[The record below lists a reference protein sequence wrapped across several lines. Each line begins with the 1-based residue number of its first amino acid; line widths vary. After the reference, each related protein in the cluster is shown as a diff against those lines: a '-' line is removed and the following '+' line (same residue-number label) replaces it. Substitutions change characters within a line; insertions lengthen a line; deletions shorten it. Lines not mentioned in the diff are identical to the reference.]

1 MEKKNLL
8 FEIGLEDLPARN
20 LNIFSEKIKKN
31 IEKNLSKNKI
41 TFDSINNF
49 YTNIRLVF
57 VVNNIPEKIILEK
70 KLIKGPPLNMCFDKK
85 VPTKTGLGF
94 AKKHNVDIKKL
105 STKEIDGN
113 KYLFF
118 EQPEITINTKDKLS
132 EVLEN
137 SINNIEDQKEMR
149 WGDSNTSF
157 IRPIRWLLLLLGD
170 ENIHLKMMG
179 IETQEYTF
187 GNKSLSN
194 KKIKINDVDDYFSKI
209 KNEEVEISQNKRK
222 EIIKNEI
229 EAIIESNFY
238 DKAIDL
244 QLVDELANMTEYPY
258 VFLGKFP
265 EKFLNLPQEVLKY
278 VIQDTQKYSLVF
290 KKKKI
295 INYFIGI
302 SNVKISKNI
311 IQGNERVINPRL
323 EDAQFFIS
331 KDLDSNIFQNKEFL
345 KRVIFHKKLGSM
357 FEKVQRI
364 TEISSYINNESYQ
377 DEKLLH
383 KDIAELCKLDLISNM
398 VVEIPKLQGYIGS
411 YYALK
416 SGINN
421 IVAEGIKDHY
431 APRNPEDSIPK
442 SIDAQIVSIAD
453 KLDTIVG
460 MFLANEKPSG
470 TRDPLGIRR
479 STNGLLKI
487 LLNINQSINMTLLVN
502 KVYDIISLNFN
513 DLKKNKKG
521 LDDCHI
527 YFKEKLISL
536 LIENY
541 NFKDNVVLSVI
552 GNNKNINPYEI
563 LKKIEAINTI
573 LANDDYQKMF
583 NNAKRV
589 ANILKKSDLAPTR
602 VINENLLRES
612 SEKILYNKITE
623 IEEELNSSLEDNN
636 YIEYLKKLNSLSACT
651 KIFFEDVMI
660 NDKDENIKLNRLSL
674 LYLINSYYTNL
685 ANVANLAY

>member
-1 MEKKNLL
+1 MEKNNLL

-57 VVNNIPEKIILEK
+57 VVNNIPKKIILEK
-70 KLIKGPPLNMCFDKK
+70 KLIKGPPLNICFDKK

-137 SINNIEDQKEMR
+137 SISNIEDQKEMR

-170 ENIHLKMMG
+170 ENIHLKIMG

-187 GNKSLSN
+187 GNKSLPN

-238 DKAIDL
+238 DKTIDL

-265 EKFLNLPQEVLKY
+265 EKFLDLPQEVLKY

-302 SNVKISKNI
+302 SNVKINKNI

-323 EDAQFFIS
+323 DDAQFFIS

-364 TEISSYINNESYQ
+364 TKISSYINNESYQ

-487 LLNINQSINMTLLVN
+487 LLNTNQSINMTLLVN

-513 DLKKNKKG
+513 DLMKNKKG

-552 GNNKNINPYEI
+552 NNNKNINPYEI

-573 LANDDYQKMF
+573 LADDDYQKMF

-602 VINENLLRES
+602 VVNENLLRES

-623 IEEELNSSLEDNN
+623 IEEELNSSLADNN

>member
-57 VVNNIPEKIILEK
+57 VVNNISEKIILEK
-70 KLIKGPPLNMCFDKK
+70 KLIKGPPLNICFDKK

-137 SINNIEDQKEMR
+137 SITNIEDQKEMR

-244 QLVDELANMTEYPY
+244 QLIDELANMTEYPY

-265 EKFLNLPQEVLKY
+265 EKFLDLPQEVLKY

-302 SNVKISKNI
+302 SNVKINKNI

-323 EDAQFFIS
+323 DDAQFFIS

-487 LLNINQSINMTLLVN
+487 LLNTNQSINMTLLVN

-541 NFKDNVVLSVI
+541 NFKDNVVMSVI
-552 GNNKNINPYEI
+552 NNNKNINPYEI

-589 ANILKKSDLAPTR
+589 ANILKKSDLVPTR

-636 YIEYLKKLNSLSACT
+636 YVEYLKKLNSLSACT

>member
-132 EVLEN
+132 EVLED
-137 SINNIEDQKEMR
+137 SISNIEDQKEMR
-149 WGDSNTSF
+149 WGNSNTSF

-170 ENIHLKMMG
+170 ENIHLKIMG

-265 EKFLNLPQEVLKY
+265 EKFLDLPQEVLKY

-323 EDAQFFIS
+323 DDAQFFIS

-487 LLNINQSINMTLLVN
+487 LLNTNQSINMTLLVN

-552 GNNKNINPYEI
+552 NNNKNINPYEI

-573 LANDDYQKMF
+573 LADDDYQKMF

>member
-57 VVNNIPEKIILEK
+57 VVNNIPKKIILEK
-70 KLIKGPPLNMCFDKK
+70 KLIKGPPLNICFDKK

-137 SINNIEDQKEMR
+137 SITNIEDQKEMR

-170 ENIHLKMMG
+170 ENIHLKIMG

-187 GNKSLSN
+187 GNKSLPN

-209 KNEEVEISQNKRK
+209 KNEEVEINQNKRK

-238 DKAIDL
+238 DKTIDL

-265 EKFLNLPQEVLKY
+265 EKFLDLPQEVLKY

-323 EDAQFFIS
+323 DDAQFFIS

-364 TEISSYINNESYQ
+364 TKISSYINNESYQ

-487 LLNINQSINMTLLVN
+487 LLNTNQSINMTLLVN

-552 GNNKNINPYEI
+552 NNNKNINPYEI

-573 LANDDYQKMF
+573 LADDDYQKMF

-602 VINENLLRES
+602 VVNENLLRES

-623 IEEELNSSLEDNN
+623 IEEELNSSLVDNN

>member
-1 MEKKNLL
+1 MEKNNLL

-57 VVNNIPEKIILEK
+57 VVNNIPKKIILEK
-70 KLIKGPPLNMCFDKK
+70 KLIKGPPLNICFDKK

-137 SINNIEDQKEMR
+137 SISNIEDQKEMR

-170 ENIHLKMMG
+170 ENIHLKIMG

-187 GNKSLSN
+187 GNKSLPN

-238 DKAIDL
+238 DKTIDL

-265 EKFLNLPQEVLKY
+265 EKFLDLPQEVLKY

-302 SNVKISKNI
+302 SNVKINKNI

-323 EDAQFFIS
+323 DDAQFFIS

-364 TEISSYINNESYQ
+364 TKISSYINNESYQ

-487 LLNINQSINMTLLVN
+487 LLNTNQSINMTLLVN

-552 GNNKNINPYEI
+552 NNNKNINPYEI

-573 LANDDYQKMF
+573 LADDDYQKMF

-602 VINENLLRES
+602 VVNENLLRES

-623 IEEELNSSLEDNN
+623 IEEELNSSLVDNN

>member
-1 MEKKNLL
+1 MEKNNLL

-57 VVNNIPEKIILEK
+57 VVNNIPKKIILEK
-70 KLIKGPPLNMCFDKK
+70 KLIKGPPLNICFDKK

-137 SINNIEDQKEMR
+137 SISNIEDQKEMR

-170 ENIHLKMMG
+170 ENIHLKIMG

-187 GNKSLSN
+187 GNKSLPN

-238 DKAIDL
+238 DKTIDL

-265 EKFLNLPQEVLKY
+265 EKFLDLPQEVLKY

-302 SNVKISKNI
+302 SNVKINKNI

-323 EDAQFFIS
+323 DDAQFFIS

-364 TEISSYINNESYQ
+364 TKISSYINNESYQ

-487 LLNINQSINMTLLVN
+487 LLNTNQSINMTLLVN

-552 GNNKNINPYEI
+552 NNNKNINPYEI

-573 LANDDYQKMF
+573 LADDDYQKMF

>member
-1 MEKKNLL
+1 
-8 FEIGLEDLPARN
+8 
-20 LNIFSEKIKKN
+20 
-31 IEKNLSKNKI
+31 
-41 TFDSINNF
+41 
-49 YTNIRLVF
+49 
-57 VVNNIPEKIILEK
+57 
-70 KLIKGPPLNMCFDKK
+70 
-85 VPTKTGLGF
+85 
-94 AKKHNVDIKKL
+94 
-105 STKEIDGN
+105 
-113 KYLFF
+113 
-118 EQPEITINTKDKLS
+118 
-132 EVLEN
+132 
-137 SINNIEDQKEMR
+137 MR

-265 EKFLNLPQEVLKY
+265 EKFLDLPQEVLKY

-302 SNVKISKNI
+302 SNVKINKNI

-323 EDAQFFIS
+323 DDAQFFIS

-364 TEISSYINNESYQ
+364 TKISSYINNESYQ

-487 LLNINQSINMTLLVN
+487 LLNTNQSINMTLLVN

-541 NFKDNVVLSVI
+541 NFKDNVVMSVI
-552 GNNKNINPYEI
+552 NNNKNINPYEI

-589 ANILKKSDLAPTR
+589 ANILKKSDLVPTR

-636 YIEYLKKLNSLSACT
+636 YVEYLKKLNSLSACT

>member
-57 VVNNIPEKIILEK
+57 VVNNISEKIILEK
-70 KLIKGPPLNMCFDKK
+70 KLIKGPPLNICFDKK

-137 SINNIEDQKEMR
+137 SITNIEDQKEMR

-265 EKFLNLPQEVLKY
+265 EKFLDLPQEVLKY

-323 EDAQFFIS
+323 DDAQFFIS

-364 TEISSYINNESYQ
+364 TEISFYINNESYQ

-453 KLDTIVG
+453 RLDTIVG

-487 LLNINQSINMTLLVN
+487 LLNTNQSINMTLLVN

-552 GNNKNINPYEI
+552 NNNKNINPYEI

-573 LANDDYQKMF
+573 LADDDYQKMF

-602 VINENLLRES
+602 VVNENLLRES

-623 IEEELNSSLEDNN
+623 IEEELNSSLVDNN